1 MLIHIFYTTQL
12 YRFKNSLIKNSDHN
26 APVIRQ
32 AAISLS
38 HNSAPQ
44 DRCDR
49 GTLGDGAAP
58 SYLESLK
65 WVAFISKFTRAYQ
78 TFFVGVNFYIFPKI
92 KFYFLSKL

>member
-1 MLIHIFYTTQL
+1 M
-12 YRFKNSLIKNSDHN
+12 
-26 APVIRQ
+26 
-32 AAISLS
+32 S

-78 TFFVGVNFYIFPKI
+78 TFFVGVNFYIFHKI
-92 KFYFLSKL
+92 KFYFLSKLWFCNILDSFNEMTYVYYETMKV